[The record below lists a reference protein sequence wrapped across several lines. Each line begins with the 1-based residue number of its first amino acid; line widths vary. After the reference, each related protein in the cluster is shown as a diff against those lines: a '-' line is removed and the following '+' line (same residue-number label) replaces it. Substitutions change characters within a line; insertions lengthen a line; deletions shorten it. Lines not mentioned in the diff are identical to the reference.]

1 MGDRAMEYV
10 IITVVCFLSSV
21 VGAICGIGG
30 GVIIKPV
37 LDATGI
43 LSVTTISFLS
53 GCTVLSMSVVSMYKN
68 MRAKHDFVF
77 DKTFATVIAAGGVAG
92 GISGKA
98 LYEAVLQ
105 KLSDTSHVGAVQAAV
120 LLVITIGTLLYT
132 INKEKIRTKE
142 LIHRPIIFLIGIIL
156 GIMSSFLSIG
166 GGPINLVVLFY
177 FFSMTSK
184 QAAMYSIY
192 IIMFSQISSLFVT
205 VVRGKTPAFELP
217 ILLLM
222 IGCGIVGGLVGSK
235 INKRIDNKTVDRL
248 FIGLM
253 AVIIVINI
261 FNIYRYA

>member
-1 MGDRAMEYV
+1 MNVLIECIV
-10 IITVVCFLSSV
+10 IVIVCFFSSA

-43 LSVTTISFLS
+43 LAVTTVSFLS

-77 DKTFATVIAAGGVAG
+77 DKVFATVIAAGGVAG
-92 GISGKA
+92 GLLGKA
-98 LYEAVLQ
+98 LYEMVLSGM
-105 KLSDTSHVGAVQAAV
+105 SDTSRVGAVQAAV
-120 LLVITIGTLLYT
+120 LLVITLGTLLYT
-132 INKEKIRTKE
+132 VNKEKIKTRE
-142 LIHRPIIFLIGIIL
+142 LTNRPVIFLVGVIL
-156 GIMSSFLSIG
+156 GVMSSFLGIG

-177 FFSMTSK
+177 LFSMTSK

-192 IIMFSQISSLFVT
+192 IIMFSQISSLVST
-205 VVRGKTPAFELP
+205 LVQKKVPPFELST
-217 ILLLM
+217 LFLM
-222 IGCGIVGGLVGSK
+222 IACGILGGLAGSR
-235 INKRIDNKTVDRL
+235 INKKIDNKTVDRL

-261 FNIYRYA
+261 FNIYRYM

>member
-1 MGDRAMEYV
+1 MAY
-10 IITVVCFLSSV
+10 IIIFLVCFFSSA
-21 VGAICGIGG
+21 VGAVCGIGG

-43 LSVTTISFLS
+43 LSVTTVSFLS

-68 MRAKHDFVF
+68 MRAKRNFAF
-77 DKTFATVIAAGGVAG
+77 DKVFATIIALGSVAG
-92 GISGKA
+92 GLIGKE
-98 LYEAVLQ
+98 LYERVLRRM
-105 KLSDTSHVGAVQAAV
+105 SDTSRVGAVQAVV

-132 INKEKIRTKE
+132 VKKEKIATRNLTGK
-142 LIHRPIIFLIGIIL
+142 PVIFLIGVIL

-177 FFSMTSK
+177 FFSMETK

-192 IIMFSQISSLFVT
+192 IIMFSQLSSLLSTLVKGN
-205 VVRGKTPAFELP
+205 VPQYEVP
-217 ILLLM
+217 ILILM
-222 IGCGIVGGLVGSK
+222 IVCGILGGLAGSK
-235 INKRIDNKTVDRL
+235 INKKIDNRKVDRL

-261 FNIYRYA
+261 FNIFRYM